1 MTLKKQL
8 MQTMS
13 KYPNNIAMACGD
25 KNVTYRE
32 LKDLV
37 DLYVNNILHKIP
49 DTRIGL
55 IADQSINSIACL
67 IATVV
72 AEKTI
77 VPIDPR
83 LSTEDIDS
91 MLSCLTRS
99 VLIDDNFQIDKGK
112 SNLTF
117 YKISDLLK
125 ELSTPP
131 KDKHPVLRSDEAY
144 ILHTSGT
151 TGQPKSVLATAESL
165 QWVASKLAKA
175 YYIDNTSKVIQFA
188 YLSFDSAFA
197 EIWATLLN
205 GAALIIPGSRIR
217 GNLYGTFSNIAEE
230 YSDLTVTLP
239 PSVAENLDNDT
250 LDSIKTLVLAGEEL
264 PSVLAN
270 TLLGKVEHLI
280 NAYGPTESII
290 CATTYEIKK
299 KIARRVPIGQ
309 PLDGMKI
316 TLDPQTN
323 EMLLHSKYLAKGYIG
338 HDNKKAFHDSRGERY
353 YRTGDIATIDD
364 NGNYIFMGRV
374 DRQIKMNGQR
384 LELEGLESRLRSGT
398 GNSLVYL
405 VNITAPNQTTNLY
418 CLYKSKD
425 SYSVTFL
432 NSFLPNNITLSGSR
446 DIDKVPLSSNGKVD
460 YEGLKKLLNL
470 DNNKP
475 KLSPKR
481 RDVRLLEM
489 IDLWQ
494 SVFGADIPITGS
506 TAFFDIG
513 GDSLIALKL
522 VALIND
528 KYSIELKLTDIIDND
543 TPEMLVG
550 LLG

>member
-1 MTLKKQL
+1 
-8 MQTMS
+8 
-13 KYPNNIAMACGD
+13 
-25 KNVTYRE
+25 
-32 LKDLV
+32 
-37 DLYVNNILHKIP
+37 
-49 DTRIGL
+49 
-55 IADQSINSIACL
+55 
-67 IATVV
+67 
-72 AEKTI
+72 
-77 VPIDPR
+77 
-83 LSTEDIDS
+83 
-91 MLSCLTRS
+91 
-99 VLIDDNFQIDKGK
+99 
-112 SNLTF
+112 
-117 YKISDLLK
+117 
-125 ELSTPP
+125 
-131 KDKHPVLRSDEAY
+131 
-144 ILHTSGT
+144 
-151 TGQPKSVLATAESL
+151 
-165 QWVASKLAKA
+165 
-175 YYIDNTSKVIQFA
+175 
-188 YLSFDSAFA
+188 
-197 EIWATLLN
+197 
-205 GAALIIPGSRIR
+205 
-217 GNLYGTFSNIAEE
+217 
-230 YSDLTVTLP
+230 
-239 PSVAENLDNDT
+239 
-250 LDSIKTLVLAGEEL
+250 
-264 PSVLAN
+264 
-270 TLLGKVEHLI
+270 
-280 NAYGPTESII
+280 
-290 CATTYEIKK
+290 
-299 KIARRVPIGQ
+299 
-309 PLDGMKI
+309 
-316 TLDPQTN
+316 
-323 EMLLHSKYLAKGYIG
+323 
-338 HDNKKAFHDSRGERY
+338 
-353 YRTGDIATIDD
+353 
-364 NGNYIFMGRV
+364 
-374 DRQIKMNGQR
+374 MNGQR

-528 KYSIELKLTDIIDND
+528 KYSVELKLTDIIDND